1 MAQPKSRFQS
11 CDGTFWRE
19 KIGPELGAQV
29 LQASAS
35 DLSLAASRDRAVQN
49 RSQWLKAEE
58 FRAFLG

>member
-11 CDGTFWRE
+11 CDGTFWKG
-19 KIGPELGAQV
+19 KIGPELCAQV

-49 RSQWLKAEE
+49 RLQLLKA
-58 FRAFLG
+58 